1 MPYLLNG
8 KTAREE
14 RHERKLAKAANLNAV
29 YAIVDRR
36 DEGQCRVCGRRC
48 STTATASEN
57 RAEHHHIIPRS
68 LGGQDTPEN
77 LALVCVWCHDERH
90 KKGTLRISGNAH
102 ERNEMGFLCGLVIE
116 RLTEAGWKVEA
127 MA

>member
-14 RHERKLAKAANLNAV
+14 RHERKLAKAANLKAV

-48 STTATASEN
+48 STTAIGEA
-57 RAEHHHIIPRS
+57 RAERHHIVPRS
-68 LGGQDTPEN
+68 LGGDDSPQN
-77 LALVCVWCHDERH
+77 LALVCISCHDERH

-102 ERNEMGFLCGLVIE
+102 ERNEMGFLCGLTIE
-116 RLTEAGWKVEA
+116 RLTESGWKVEA

>member
-1 MPYLLNG
+1 MSYLLNG

-14 RHERKLAKAANLNAV
+14 RHERKVAKAANRRAV

-48 STTATASEN
+48 STTSTTSDL
-57 RAEHHHIIPRS
+57 RAERHHIIPRS

-90 KKGTLRISGNAH
+90 KKGTLRISGNAQ
-102 ERNEMGFLCGLVIE
+102 ERDQMGVLCGLTIE
-116 RLTEAGWKVEA
+116 RLTDAGWKVEFLG
-127 MA
+127 

>member
-8 KTAREE
+8 KTGREE
-14 RHERKLAKAANLNAV
+14 RKERKAEKLAERRAV

-36 DEGQCRVCGRRC
+36 DEGQCRACGRRC
-48 STTATASEN
+48 STTATASEH
-57 RAEHHHIIPRS
+57 RGEHHHVIPRS
-68 LGGQDTPEN
+68 LGGGDTVEN
-77 LALVCVWCHDERH
+77 VALICVWCHDERH

-116 RLTEAGWKVEA
+116 RLTESGWKVEG
-127 MA
+127 MN

>member
-1 MPYLLNG
+1 MGYLLNG

-14 RHERKLAKAANLNAV
+14 RHERKVAKAANLKMV

-48 STTATASEN
+48 STTATSSEL
-57 RAEHHHIIPRS
+57 RAERHHVVPRS
-68 LGGQDTPEN
+68 LGGKDTPEN
-77 LALVCVWCHDERH
+77 LALVCIWCHDERH

-102 ERNEMGFLCGLVIE
+102 ERNEMGFLSGLVIE
-116 RLTEAGWKVEA
+116 RLTESGWKVETLA
-127 MA
+127 

>member
-14 RHERKLAKAANLNAV
+14 RQERRAARLADRRVA

-36 DEGQCRVCGRRC
+36 DEGQCRACGRRC
-48 STTATASEN
+48 STTATASEH
-57 RAEHHHIIPRS
+57 RGEHHHIIARS
-68 LGGQDTPEN
+68 QGGEETPEN
-77 LALVCVWCHDERH
+77 IALICVTCHDERH

-102 ERNEMGFLCGLVIE
+102 ERNEMGFLCGLTIE
-116 RLTEAGWKVEA
+116 RLTEAGWKVER
-127 MA
+127 MN

>member
-8 KTAREE
+8 TTARED
-14 RHERKLAKAANLNAV
+14 RLARKMLKAAELRAV

-36 DEGQCRVCGRRC
+36 DEGQCRACGRRC
-48 STTATASEN
+48 STTATASEH
-57 RAEHHHIIPRS
+57 RGEHHHIQPRS
-68 LGGQDTPEN
+68 LGGMDTVEN
-77 LALVCVWCHDERH
+77 VALVCVWCHDERH

-102 ERNEMGFLCGLVIE
+102 ERNEMGFLCGLTIE
-116 RLTEAGWKVEA
+116 RLTESGWQVEA